1 MRNLLTIIFI
11 TVCASLW
18 GKDTKYEVSAISEG
32 MLKDATSVVRLDEQ
46 TFVISGP
53 GKAIYSQI
61 YAVTIMDESSYK
73 RAIFMEP
80 YDKFRKVKSIKAS
93 IYDKF
98 GNEVKKIKYED
109 ITDMSMIQSLSSFD
123 DSRVKFF
130 DPEYKF
136 FPFTIEYSYEVQF
149 TGLLSYPSWS
159 PYKSYDESVEKSSM
173 TVTAAKSFEFKYH
186 LKNGAPEPVI
196 TDDASGKVYKWEL
209 TGLPAMK
216 YQYFSHYDDED
227 PAVYLAPKEFE
238 IGGERGFCNS
248 WSEFASWISKLNANG
263 NNLSE
268 QAKKEINAL
277 IASVDDP
284 MKKVEIL
291 YDYMQ
296 SKTRYVSIQLGIG
309 GWKPFDANTVERL
322 GYGDCKA
329 LTNYMKSIL
338 EVAGI
343 KSNYVLVSAGKHE
356 PNIITSFPS
365 NQFNHAFLMVPMATD
380 TIWLE
385 CTDQQVPFNYN
396 GTFTDDRDVL
406 VIEDGGG
413 SIVRTPSYDEYSS
426 FTNSV
431 VNVTLDQEGNALVN
445 ATTAYAGAKYMDVFD
460 FLSKDK
466 KSAENA
472 LIKRID
478 ITDFTITGFSYSDQK
493 TEIVEDLNLLVA
505 AYAKKSR
512 NNLIMPLNLM
522 NKVSSIP
529 KKDDARKIDVFIRR
543 TSSERDRIFYSVPA
557 HFHAGTNPEPV
568 HIESRFGRYDIKV
581 EVKDD
586 GIEYLREF
594 VLYKGSYPP
603 ADYNALIDFLSE
615 VAKADRMKIMLV
627 SGT

>member
-1 MRNLLTIIFI
+1 MKNLLIILFI
-11 TVCASLW
+11 SFCAPLL
-18 GKDTKYEVSAISEG
+18 GKDTKYEVSAISDE
-32 MLKDATSVVRLDEQ
+32 MRKDATSVVRLDEQ
-46 TFVISGP
+46 SFVISGP
-53 GKAIYSQI
+53 GKATYSKI
-61 YAVTIMDESSYK
+61 YAVTIMEESAYK

-80 YDKFRKVKSIKAS
+80 YDKFRKVKSIRAS

-123 DSRVKFF
+123 DSRVKYF

-149 TGLLSYPSWS
+149 SGLLSYPTWS
-159 PYKSYDESVEKSSM
+159 PYGAYEESVEKSTM
-173 TVTAAKSFEFKYH
+173 TVTTVKSFEFKYF
-186 LKNGAPEPVI
+186 LKNGAPEPII
-196 TDDASGKVYKWEL
+196 TDDASGTKYTWEL

-216 YQYFSHYDDED
+216 YQYFSHYDDDD
-227 PAVYLAPKEFE
+227 PTVYLAPKEFE

-248 WSEFASWISKLNANG
+248 WGEFASWISKLNANG

-268 QAKKEINAL
+268 QAKTEINAL
-277 IASVDDP
+277 VANVDDP
-284 MKKVEIL
+284 RQKIEIL

-329 LTNYMKSIL
+329 LANYMKSIL

-343 KSNYVLVSAGKHE
+343 NSNYVLVSAGKHE
-356 PNIITSFPS
+356 PNIITGFPS
-365 NQFNHAFLMVPMATD
+365 NQFNHAFIMVPLPTD

-385 CTDQQVPFNYN
+385 CTDQQVPFNYL

-413 SIVRTPSYDEYSS
+413 SIVRTPAYDEYSS

-431 VNVTLDQEGNALVN
+431 IDVTLDQEGNALVN
-445 ATTAYAGAKYMDVFD
+445 AATAYAGAKYMDVFE
-460 FLSKDK
+460 FLFKDK

-472 LIKRID
+472 LNKRID
-478 ITDFTITGFSYSDQK
+478 ITDFTITDFSYTDQK
-493 TEIVEDLNLLVA
+493 TEIVENLNLLVA
-505 AYAKKSR
+505 SYAKKSR

-522 NKVSSIP
+522 NKVGSIP
-529 KKDDARKIDVFIRR
+529 KRDDARKLDVFIRR
-543 TSSERDRIFYSVPA
+543 TYSERDRINYNVPA

-568 HIESRFGRYDIKV
+568 KIESRFGRYEAKV
-581 EVKDD
+581 ELKDD

-594 VLYKGSYPP
+594 VFYKGSYPP
-603 ADYNALIDFLSE
+603 SDYNALIDFLSE
-615 VAKADRMKIMLV
+615 VAKADRVKIMLV

>member
-1 MRNLLTIIFI
+1 MKNLLIIFFFI
-11 TVCASLW
+11 VLTPLL

-32 MLKDATSVVRLDEQ
+32 LLKDATSVVRVDEQ
-46 TFVISGP
+46 TFVIAGP
-53 GKAIYSQI
+53 GKATYSKI
-61 YAVTIMDESSYK
+61 YAVTIMEESAYK

-80 YDKFRKVKSIKAS
+80 YDKFRKMKSIKAS

-98 GNEVKKIKYED
+98 GKEVKKIKYED
-109 ITDMSMIQSLSSFD
+109 ITDMSLIQSLSSID
-123 DSRVKFF
+123 DSRVKYF

-149 TGLLSYPSWS
+149 TGLLSYPIWS
-159 PYKSYDESVEKSSM
+159 PYGSYDESVEKSSM
-173 TVTAAKSFEFKYH
+173 TVTTAKAFEFKYY

-196 TDDASGKVYKWEL
+196 TDDASGKTYKWEL
-209 TGLPAMK
+209 TDLPAMK

-227 PAVYLAPKEFE
+227 PTVYLAPKEFE
-238 IGGERGFCNS
+238 IGGERGFCNN
-248 WSEFASWISKLNANG
+248 WGEFASWISKLNANG

-268 QAKKEINAL
+268 QAKTEISAL
-277 IASVDDP
+277 IANFNDP
-284 MKKVEIL
+284 RQKVEIL

-385 CTDQQVPFNYN
+385 CTDQQVPFNYL

-406 VIEDGGG
+406 VIADGGG
-413 SIVRTPSYDEYSS
+413 SIVRTPAYDEYSS
-426 FTNSV
+426 FTNRM
-431 VNVTLDQEGNALVN
+431 VNVTLDHEGNASVK
-445 ATTAYAGAKYMDVFD
+445 ATTAYAGAKYMDVFE
-460 FLSKDK
+460 FLSIDK

-472 LIKRID
+472 LNKRID
-478 ITDFTITGFSYSDQK
+478 ITDFTITGFSFSDQK

-505 AYAKKSR
+505 AFAKKSR

-522 NKVSSIP
+522 NKASGIP
-529 KKDDARKIDVFIRR
+529 KKDDARKVDVFIRR
-543 TSSERDRIFYSVPA
+543 TYSERDRINYSIPA
-557 HFHAGTNPEPV
+557 QFHAGTNPETV
-568 HIESRFGRYDIKV
+568 KIESRFGRYEAKT
-581 EVKDD
+581 ELKDE

-603 ADYNALIDFLSE
+603 SDYNALIDFLSE